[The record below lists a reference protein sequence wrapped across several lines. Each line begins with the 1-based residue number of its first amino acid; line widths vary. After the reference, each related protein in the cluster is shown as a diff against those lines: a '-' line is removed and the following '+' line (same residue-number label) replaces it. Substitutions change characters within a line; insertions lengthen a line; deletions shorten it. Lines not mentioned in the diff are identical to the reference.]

1 MRFIR
6 RVSAIFP
13 LSSAHRAHDFPPVF
27 RVAMVGF
34 LTLCFSLCA
43 GHLAWSQAA
52 TSLRGTVKDPSGAV
66 VPGATVT
73 VTDNANGTV
82 FTATSSGAGYYQF
95 AQIPPSKYTILVTAS
110 GFGAQSKVAELLV
123 NQPATIDFALTVSAT
138 AVTVDVSGS
147 AQTLNTSDATIG
159 NSVNNEMIQALP
171 MDGRDPI
178 SLLSLQPGV
187 LYIGTS
193 TDTRN
198 GSVSGGRSDQG
209 NVTLDGVDDNDQ
221 VNGYAFSGVL
231 RSTLDS
237 TEEFRVTTAD
247 ANADQ
252 GRSSGA
258 QVSLITKS
266 GTNKFHG
273 STYEYYRGSFA
284 HANDWYVKQAQL
296 ASGEANKPVKYVQNV
311 FGASFGGPIKRDK
324 LFFFFNF
331 EGYRNAV
338 NESVSRTFPTATFKA
353 GQLGYTDVSGN
364 TDFISPAQVAI
375 LDAGCT
381 QCTTPGVNSAVQAW
395 YANVPAANGGAL
407 GDGGINS
414 GSYTFSSPN
423 PNTLNTTIFKLDYEL
438 NSKMHIFARGNLQK
452 DTNASAEQFPG
463 QGPSNLHEDNTK
475 GMAFG
480 HTWSLTPNIVNDIR
494 YGYVRQGYSDRGPA
508 KGDYVEFR
516 DLDQPVS
523 LNRSTLT
530 NVPLNTISDNFSWSK
545 GAHTIQ
551 VGGNWRRIAANTGS
565 DSGSYSYASTSWTW
579 SGGSPPQPDAV
590 LGLPAVNSG
599 FTTSYSSAY
608 SNLVGNVPEL
618 GIVSNYRVSSPTA
631 ATILPD
637 GAFINRS
644 FLTNEFE
651 YYIQDQWRVQPNLTV
666 TFGIRHSL
674 LGTPYET
681 KGQQIA
687 PTIDTDAWYKER
699 GTAAAQGSIFEQ
711 DLEFQPSG
719 KANGRPG
726 FWPRQKLNIA
736 PRFAVVYSPDNKTT
750 VRMGAGMYYD
760 HYGQS
765 IAQRFS
771 QHGSFGLSSTV
782 VNPADVYGFENTPRF
797 TGPHDLPNIDVGPPP
812 ATSQSYPYAPADGS
826 FLITWG
832 VDNKL
837 KTPYSEAFDFSL
849 QRELPGGFTLE
860 TAYLGRLGRH
870 LLQQID
876 LAEPVN
882 YVDPAGGGDYFS
894 NGSLLSKISDQNG
907 GNNCVSV
914 PTIPYFEDVF
924 GYMKGFNP
932 AVEADGVTPNPC
944 PTPNATATQAV
955 YTYEW
960 APNRYGL
967 GETGAIADLDFFCG
981 NGEFNVGYNCPAQSR
996 FWQSQF
1002 SSLYAWD
1009 SIGMS
1014 YYNALQVILRHPSSH
1029 GLSADFN
1036 YTFSKSIDMGS
1047 DVERASFNASGG
1059 GFGPIQNTWNPSLN
1073 RGVSDFDTKHLITV
1087 DWAYAVPV
1095 GRGRQYLANSNHLV
1109 DALIGGWQFAGLGRW
1124 SSGIPFSVYEPGW
1137 GTNWELSG
1145 WGVNTAK
1152 VKLRKHLTT
1161 GANPVEQAFDD
1172 PAGINNGVY
1181 NGNPIRY
1188 PYPGEAGTRNPFRGD
1203 GYFDIDSSLS
1213 KTWSVQEWAKIK
1225 LAWEVYNVTNTPR
1238 FDTYSIGTSMSY
1250 GSLGN
1255 YSSTLTTYRRMQF
1268 GLRVD
1273 F

>member
-1 MRFIR
+1 MRLSGVLRF
-6 RVSAIFP
+6 VLIF
-13 LSSAHRAHDFPPVF
+13 
-27 RVAMVGF
+27 
-34 LTLCFSLCA
+34 CFGSFAA
-43 GHLAWSQAA
+43 GHFGFGQAA
-52 TSLRGTVKDPSGAV
+52 TSLRGTIKDPSGAV

-73 VTDNANGTV
+73 ITDSANGTT
-82 FTATSSGAGYYQF
+82 FTATSSGSGYYQF
-95 AQIPPSKYTILVTAS
+95 AQIPPAKYKIAVSAS
-110 GFGAQSKVAELLV
+110 GFGGQAKEAELLV
-123 NQPATIDFALTVSAT
+123 NQPATIDFAMTVNAD
-138 AVTVDVSGS
+138 AITVDVSGS

-171 MDGRDPI
+171 MDGRDPT

-193 TDTRN
+193 TDSRN

-209 NVTLDGVDDNDQ
+209 NVTLDGIDDNDQ

-237 TEEFRVTTAD
+237 TEEFRVVTAD
-247 ANADQ
+247 ANADE

-258 QVSLITKS
+258 QVTLVTKS
-266 GTNKFHG
+266 GTNNFHG
-273 STYEYYRGSFA
+273 GVYEYYRGDFS
-284 HANDWYVKQAQL
+284 HANDWFVKQGQL
-296 ASGEANKPVKYVQNV
+296 ESGEANKPVKYVQNV

-324 LFFFFNF
+324 LFFFFNY
-331 EGYRNAV
+331 EGYRKAV
-338 NESVSRTFPTATFKA
+338 NLAETRTFPTATFKQ
-353 GQLGYTDVSGN
+353 GELGYVDVNGN
-364 TDFISPAQVAI
+364 TDFISSAQVAT

-381 QCTTPGVNSAVQAW
+381 LCATPGVSAAAQAW

-407 GDGGINS
+407 GDGGVNS
-414 GSYTFSSPN
+414 GSYAFSSPN
-423 PNTLNTTIFKLDYEL
+423 PATLNTTIFKLDYEP

-452 DTNASAEQFPG
+452 DTGSPSDVEQYPG
-463 QGPSNLHEDNTK
+463 SGLANRHEDNTK

-480 HTWSLTPNIVNDIR
+480 HTWTITPNIVNDIR
-494 YGYVRQGYSDRGPA
+494 YGYVRQGYSDRGTA
-508 KGDYVEFR
+508 VGDYVEFR
-516 DLDQPVS
+516 DLDQPIA
-523 LNRSTLT
+523 LTRTTLT
-530 NVPLNTISDNFSWSK
+530 NVPLNTITDTFSWSK

-551 VGGNWRRIAANTGS
+551 VGGNWRRIVANTGT
-565 DSGSYSYASTSWTW
+565 DSNSYNYASTSWTW
-579 SGGSPPQPDAV
+579 VTGAPPQPDAV
-590 LGLPAVNSG
+590 LGLPAVGSG
-599 FTTSYSSAY
+599 FSTSYNSAY
-608 SNLVGNVPEL
+608 SNIVGNVPEL
-618 GIVSNYRVSSPTA
+618 GIVSNYAVKSPTSA
-631 ATILPD
+631 SVLPD

-651 YYIQDQWRVQPNLTV
+651 YYVQDQWRLQPNLTV

-674 LGTPYET
+674 LSTPYET
-681 KGQQIA
+681 HGQQIA

-699 GTAAAQGSIFEQ
+699 GTAAAQGQVYEQ
-711 DLEFQPSG
+711 DLNFQPSG
-719 KANGRPG
+719 KANNAPG

-736 PRFAVVYSPDNKTT
+736 PRFAVVYAPDNKTT
-750 VRMGAGMYYD
+750 VRLGAGLYFD

-771 QHGSFGLSSTV
+771 QKGSFGLSSTV
-782 VNPADVYGFENTPRF
+782 VNPADELGYENSPRF
-797 TGPHDLPNIDVGPPP
+797 TGPHDLPTIPGFNPQTP
-812 ATSQSYPYAPADGS
+812 ATQTYPYAPADGS

-837 KTPYSEAFDFSL
+837 KTPYSEAFNFSL
-849 QRELPGGFTLE
+849 QRELAGGFTLE
-860 TAYLGRLGRH
+860 TAYVGRLGRH

-876 LAEPVN
+876 LAEPVD
-882 YVDPAGGGDYFS
+882 YTDPQGGGDYFS
-894 NGSLLSKISDQNG
+894 NAALLSKIEDQNG
-907 GNNCVSV
+907 GNAANV
-914 PTIPYFEDVF
+914 PAIPYFEDVF
-924 GYMKGFNP
+924 PQLANYDHMG
-932 AVEADGVTPNPC
+932 ES
-944 PTPNATATQAV
+944 ATQAI
-955 YTYEW
+955 YNNEW
-960 APNRYGL
+960 GYRYSY
-967 GETGAIADLDFFCG
+967 GETQALADLDFYCA
-981 NGEFNVGYNCPAQSR
+981 YTCPTGSK

-1014 YYNALQVILRHPSSH
+1014 YYNALQIILRHPSSH

-1047 DVERASFNASGG
+1047 DVERASFNSPTGGG
-1059 GFGPIQNTWNPSLN
+1059 GFGPIQNTWKPSLN

-1087 DWAYAVPV
+1087 DWAYAIPV
-1095 GRGRQYLANSNHLV
+1095 GHGRQYLANSSHLV

-1137 GTNWELSG
+1137 TTNWELSG
-1145 WGVNTAK
+1145 WGVNTSN

-1161 GANPVEQAFDD
+1161 GANAVEQVFAD
-1172 PAGINNGVY
+1172 PASINNGVY
-1181 NGNPIRY
+1181 NGSPIRY

-1238 FDTYSIGTSMSY
+1238 FDTYSLGTSLSY

-1255 YSSTLTTYRRMQF
+1255 YSATLTTYRRMQF

>member
-1 MRFIR
+1 MK
-6 RVSAIFP
+6 
-13 LSSAHRAHDFPPVF
+13 LSDLRG
-27 RVAMVGF
+27 AM
-34 LTLCFSLCA
+34 LRILILCCSLSLST
-43 GHLAWSQAA
+43 LAWTQAA

-66 VPGATVT
+66 VPGATVV
-73 VTDNANGTV
+73 VTDNANGSS

-95 AQIPPSKYTILVTAS
+95 AQIPPAKYKITVTLA
-110 GFGAQSKVAELLV
+110 GFAPQSKVAELLV
-123 NQPATIDFALTVSAT
+123 NQPATIDFALTVNTEAI
-138 AVTVDVSGS
+138 TVDVSGD

-171 MDGRDPI
+171 MDGRDPV

-221 VNGYAFSGVL
+221 VNGYAFTGVL

-247 ANADQ
+247 ANADE

-266 GTNKFHG
+266 GTNRFHG
-273 STYEYYRGSFA
+273 SGYEYYRGSFA
-284 HANDWYVKQAQL
+284 HANDWYVKQAEL
-296 ASGEANKPVKYVQNV
+296 ASDQPNKPVKYVQNV
-311 FGASFGGPIKRDK
+311 FGASLGGPIMRDK
-324 LFFFFNF
+324 LFFFFNY
-331 EGYRNAV
+331 EGYRKAV
-338 NESVSRTFPTATFKA
+338 NAAETRTFPTATFKA
-353 GQLGYTDVSGN
+353 GELGYQDVNGN
-364 TDFISPAQVAI
+364 TDFINSSQVAT
-375 LDAGCT
+375 LDAGCS
-381 QCTTPGVNSAVQAW
+381 QCTTPGVNAAVQQW
-395 YANVPAANGGAL
+395 YANVPAANGGSL
-407 GDGGINS
+407 GDGGVNS
-414 GSYTFSSPN
+414 GSYAFSSPN
-423 PNTLNTTIFKLDYEL
+423 PSTLNTTIFKLDYEL
-438 NSKMHIFARGNLQK
+438 NSKMHIFGRGNLQK
-452 DTNASAEQFPG
+452 DTGSPNDVEQYPG
-463 QGPSNLHEDNTK
+463 SPLANRHEDNTK

-480 HTWSLTPNIVNDIR
+480 HSWSITPNIANDVR
-494 YGYVRQGYSDRGPA
+494 YGYVRQGYSDRGSA
-508 KGDYVEFR
+508 VGDFVEFR
-516 DLDQPVS
+516 DLDQPVA
-523 LNRSTLT
+523 LT
-530 NVPLNTISDNFSWSK
+530 RTTITSVPLNTISDNLSWSK

-551 VGGNWRRIAANTGS
+551 VGGNWRRIVANTAS
-565 DSGSYSYASTSWTW
+565 DANSYSYASTSWTW
-579 SGGSPPQPDAV
+579 VGGAPPQPDAV
-590 LGLPAVNSG
+590 LGLPAVGSG
-599 FTTSYSSAY
+599 FSNSYNSAY
-608 SNLVGNVPEL
+608 SNIVGNVPEL
-618 GIVSNYRVSSPTA
+618 NLVSNYAVKSPTTA
-631 ATILPD
+631 SLLAD
-637 GAFINRS
+637 GTSINRS

-651 YYIQDQWRVQPNLTV
+651 YYIQDQWRVQPNLTL
-666 TFGIRHSL
+666 TFGLRHSL
-674 LGTPYET
+674 LATPYET
-681 KGQQIA
+681 HGQEIA
-687 PTIDTDAWYKER
+687 PTIDTDAWFKQR
-699 GTAAAQGSIFEQ
+699 GTAAAQGAVYEQ
-711 DLEFQPSG
+711 DLSFQPAG

-736 PRFAVVYSPDNKTT
+736 PRVAIVYAPDAKTT
-750 VRMGAGMYYD
+750 VRMGAGMYFD

-771 QHGSFGLSSTV
+771 QHGSFGLSSTQT
-782 VNPADVYGFENTPRF
+782 NPAGGSLTYENVPRF
-797 TGPHDLPNIDVGPPP
+797 TGPHDLPNIYTGPPP
-812 ATSQSYPYAPADGS
+812 AASETYPYAPADES

-837 KTPYSEAFDFSL
+837 KTPYSEAFNFSL

-882 YVDPAGGGDYFS
+882 YVDPQGGGDYFT
-894 NGSLLSKISDQNG
+894 NGALLSKIEDQNG
-907 GNNCVSV
+907 GNSANV

-924 GYMKGFNP
+924 PQLANYDYMG
-932 AVEADGVTPNPC
+932 ES
-944 PTPNATATQAV
+944 ATQAI
-955 YTYEW
+955 YNNEW
-960 APNRYGL
+960 GYRYSY
-967 GETGAIADLDFFCG
+967 GETQALADLDFYCAYTCPTGPNG
-981 NGEFNVGYNCPAQSR
+981 NPINK

-1014 YYNALQVILRHPSSH
+1014 YYNALQVIIRHPSH
-1029 GLSADFN
+1029 KGLSADFN

-1047 DVERASFNASGG
+1047 DVERASFNANGG
-1059 GFGPIQNTWNPSLN
+1059 GFGPIQNSWNPSLN
-1073 RGVSDFDTKHLITV
+1073 KGVSDFDTRHLITA
-1087 DWAYAVPV
+1087 DWAYAIPV

-1137 GTNWELSG
+1137 GTNWELEG
-1145 WGVNTAK
+1145 WGVPATN

-1161 GANPVEQAFDD
+1161 GANPVEQVFDN
-1172 PAGINNGVY
+1172 PSAINNGV
-1181 NGNPIRY
+1181 NSGAVIRY
-1188 PYPGEAGTRNPFRGD
+1188 PYPGEAGARNPFRGD

-1238 FDTYSIGTSMSY
+1238 FDTYSLSTGLSG
-1250 GSLGN
+1250 GSLGA